1 MQKQLISVCFALSY
15 KTFELQQYRLCIV
28 IPGTRANLG
37 LFRATRCRRKCL
49 IGVIHVSQRERRL
62 ELKSIGRFYVLTT
75 EAFFSFVVLQT
86 FCSPAAR
93 SADDTSFLTDLTR
106 QNIARN
112 ALSIAE
118 TTNSYGYCYAAVA
131 RAVRPFGINLHGNSA
146 FMAAPI
152 LLKDNRFDAMKANEQ
167 VALSVGDIVVY
178 NATRAHPHGHIAI
191 YEGYGTEASDHIA
204 ALTPYSEYEGA
215 TIFRLKQG
223 CFAANKR
230 SAQENEFI
238 RIAPDFRPPSQA
250 NKQNASKPEQAPFK
264 MWNGRNHKSKV
275 ISRLNLN
282 VLKSKVLRF
291 IIQSI

>member
-1 MQKQLISVCFALSY
+1 M
-15 KTFELQQYRLCIV
+15 
-28 IPGTRANLG
+28 
-37 LFRATRCRRKCL
+37 
-49 IGVIHVSQRERRL
+49 SQRERRL

-75 EAFFSFVVLQT
+75 EAFFLFVVLQT
-86 FCSPAAR
+86 FCSPAGR
-93 SADDTSFLTDLTR
+93 SADDVSFLTDLTR

-131 RAVRPFGINLHGNSA
+131 RAVRPFGINLHGKSA

-152 LLKDNRFDAMKANEQ
+152 LLKDNRFDAMKADEQ
-167 VALSVGDIVVY
+167 VELSVGDIVVY
-178 NATRAHPHGHIAI
+178 NATWAHPHGHIAI

-204 ALTPYSEYEGA
+204 ALTPFSEYEGA

-223 CFAANKR
+223 YLAANVR
-230 SAQENEFI
+230 HEQENEFI
-238 RIAPDFRPPSQA
+238 RIAPDFRPPRVSDHSQA
-250 NKQNASKPEQAPFK
+250 NEQNASKPEQAPFK
-264 MWNGRNHKSKV
+264 MWNGRNHKGKV

-282 VLKSKVLRF
+282 MLKSKVLRF